1 MAINWDLLK
10 TQYLQV
16 NRTTQF
22 DSLALNLT
30 RIQLLARSGSDE
42 LVVQHLV
49 RESQF
54 FIEWAVSTIDLEID
68 LALAT
73 ELVDLQRLLSRW
85 KLGWPELWAREECR
99 QEMATLAQQCRV
111 VSYQRRKMR
120 MG

>member
-1 MAINWDLLK
+1 MRIK
-10 TQYLQV
+10 TQYLQS

-54 FIEWAVSTIDLEID
+54 FIEWAVSTIDLEAD

-85 KLGWPELWAREECR
+85 KLGWPELWASEEQR
-99 QEMATLAQQCRV
+99 QEMATLAQQWCDRIHG
-111 VSYQRRKMR
+111 YRELLT
-120 MG
+120 G